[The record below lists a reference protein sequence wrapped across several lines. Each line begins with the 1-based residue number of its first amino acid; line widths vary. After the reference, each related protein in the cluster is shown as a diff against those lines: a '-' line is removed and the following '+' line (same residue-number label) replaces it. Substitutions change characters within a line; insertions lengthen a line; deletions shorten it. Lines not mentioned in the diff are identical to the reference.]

1 MPEKQPVLRIC
12 EQRVIKRQALEK
24 PGFFI
29 RSEDRFEAYY
39 YLKNFLQQIKPL
51 GKAYMLPIYE
61 RFAMPV
67 SPYQESYYTKPE
79 IVDLIDQSKVCK
91 EARSL
96 SSLQTASQQRK
107 ARFGDFMGIAVMGI
121 VVLLIIVVLLAA
133 AGKFNLG
140 AVVGGH

>member
-1 MPEKQPVLRIC
+1 MPEKQPILRIC
-12 EQRVIKRQALEK
+12 ENRVVKRQSLEK

-29 RSEDRFEAYY
+29 RNEQRFEAYY
-39 YLKNFLQQIKPL
+39 FLKNFLQIIKPL
-51 GKAYMLPIYE
+51 SKTTYILPIYE
-61 RFAMPV
+61 RFGMPV
-67 SPYQESYYTKPE
+67 SPYQDTYYSKAE

-96 SSLQTASQQRK
+96 SSLTTAASQRK

-133 AGKFNLG
+133 SGKIKLG
-140 AVVGGH
+140 VG